1 MAVHTDQLN
10 SMTHEQYWP
19 DVVSQVTTETPFMTR
34 LFKNASKN
42 GSGVSFKWTAAYKM
56 DDGQWYAGYEILD
69 TTPNDEFREAELDWR
84 NFNIPCSISGEEL
97 YKNSGKE
104 AFHDLLANKM
114 KLVRDRARYYVG
126 RGVWQGGGAAAK
138 EWHGFYLGANTGVIA
153 EDPSSRAYAGI
164 TAGTDDAGS
173 GDFTNWWMNDYEDGG
188 NAVLNTADFT
198 EMVHTLN
205 SRGSKP
211 SIWVSNFNGMNAL
224 EIQLLSQ
231 QRYVT
236 PHPEIAALGFT
247 SISVKGIPAV
257 GDVHCYAGATSTS
270 HAWYCIDES
279 DLVLRF
285 VKGRFMSKTP
295 WMKPNDQDAQVMHVR
310 NSGVFAVLTPR
321 KHGTI
326 HSVAN

>member
-19 DVVSQVTTETPFMTR
+19 DVISQVTTETPFMTR

-56 DDGQWYAGYEILD
+56 DDGQWYSGYEILD
-69 TTPNDEFREAELDWR
+69 TTPIDEFREAELDWR
-84 NFNIPCSISGEEL
+84 NFNIPCSISAEEL

-114 KLVRDRARYYVG
+114 KLVRDRARYYMG
-126 RGVWQGGGAAAK
+126 RGVFRGGGAAAK
-138 EWHGFYLGANTGVIA
+138 EWHGLYLGANTGVIA
-153 EDPSSRAYAGI
+153 ELPTSRAYAGI
-164 TAGTDDAGS
+164 TAGTDDTGS
-173 GDFTNWWMNDYEDGG
+173 GDFTNWWQNHYIDGS
-188 NAVLNTADFT
+188 NAALDQGDFT
-198 EMVHTLN
+198 AMFHELA
-205 SRGSKP
+205 SRSAKT
-211 SIWVSNFNGMNAL
+211 SIIVTTFAGMNAL
-224 EIQLLSQ
+224 EVSMLASQ
-231 QRYVT
+231 RFVT

-247 SISVKGIPAV
+247 SISLKGVPVV
-257 GDVHCYAGATSTS
+257 GDVHCYEGATSTS
-270 HAWYCIDES
+270 SAFYFLDES

-285 VKGRFMSKTP
+285 VKGRFMAKTP
-295 WMKPNDQDAQVMHVR
+295 WMKPTDQDAQVMHVR

-321 KHGTI
+321 KHGII